1 MESLTVLTWV
11 RPQLALDSARE
22 GRRLSVPAL
31 GLQVVGSPAVR
42 LSSVLRWTP
51 LVLVTVLL
59 FLYAAYS
66 KQPAD
71 PFQWRPFHLTAD
83 LSPTAFT
90 AATTKAAHWIHFGV
104 TCLLAHLALARRSP
118 LPALAVTMA
127 IGLLVELEQAFTS
140 RGGKVADLLP
150 DLLGALCATGLI
162 LAVRRL
168 RRRTAAP
175 DVLTRELTP

>member
-1 MESLTVLTWV
+1 M
-11 RPQLALDSARE
+11 
-22 GRRLSVPAL
+22 
-31 GLQVVGSPAVR
+31 
-42 LSSVLRWTP
+42 
-51 LVLVTVLL
+51 
-59 FLYAAYS
+59 
-66 KQPAD
+66 
-71 PFQWRPFHLTAD
+71 
-83 LSPTAFT
+83 
-90 AATTKAAHWIHFGV
+90 